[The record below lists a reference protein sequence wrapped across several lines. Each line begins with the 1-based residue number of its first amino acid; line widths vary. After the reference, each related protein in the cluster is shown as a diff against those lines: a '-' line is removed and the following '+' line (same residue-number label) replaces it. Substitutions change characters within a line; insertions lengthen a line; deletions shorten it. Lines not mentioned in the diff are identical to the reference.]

1 MAAYGR
7 LGVAIVA
14 AAGLAAGAA
23 HAEGLQRDEVLGN
36 WTLRLTPAEGQN
48 ITVKTGTGRLEMPVV
63 IVPRGGADIACV
75 VDGQTGDCRL
85 RRGELIITLRMDDA
99 RMVYTLNGRRGRGYT
114 GAVRMTLNLL
124 PFGSMHLGTAD
135 LTRQ

>member
-1 MAAYGR
+1 MTGHRR

-14 AAGLAAGAA
+14 AAGLMAGAA

-48 ITVKTGTGRLEMPVV
+48 ITVKTNNGRVEMPVV

-85 RRGELIITLRMDDA
+85 RRGELIITVRMDDA
-99 RMVYTLNGRRGRGYT
+99 RMVYTLSRRRGRGFT
-114 GAVRMTLNLL
+114 GAVRMNLNLL
-124 PFGSMHLGTAD
+124 PFGGMHLGAAD
-135 LTRQ
+135 LTPQ